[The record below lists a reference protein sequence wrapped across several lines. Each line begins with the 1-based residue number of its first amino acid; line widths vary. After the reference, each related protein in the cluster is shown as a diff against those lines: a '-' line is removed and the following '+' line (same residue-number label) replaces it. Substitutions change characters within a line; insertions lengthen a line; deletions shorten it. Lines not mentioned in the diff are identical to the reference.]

1 MAPCRS
7 RDELSYGFFPVI
19 RLLDVDDGE
28 VMVAVYHTPASVGH
42 CRRVSY
48 QVDFHITNIANLA
61 IFEID

>member
-1 MAPCRS
+1 
-7 RDELSYGFFPVI
+7 
-19 RLLDVDDGE
+19 
-28 VMVAVYHTPASVGH
+28 MVAVYHAPASVGH